1 MFKSFHAGGGGLVLK
16 GRIAVVTGGGRGLG
30 RAIAVALSEAGAKT
44 AVVSRTREEL
54 EETVSMIADR
64 GGQAIA
70 IKADISDAGDIK
82 NLCRAV
88 EMKFGAP
95 DILVNNAGIIGPVAP
110 MKDVDERDFRRC
122 MDINLCGAWLVS
134 KSCIPAMIKKRY
146 GKIINVTSGLAD
158 FVIPRLGAYSISKAG
173 LNALTKTLAREL
185 EQYNIRVYGM
195 DPGTVDTRMQDDMRK
210 MDMNV
215 LGPEVYRVF
224 WGLKKSGQLKQPS
237 EVAKLAVFLASEQ
250 SDDLSGEIGT
260 EDHFMR
266 WGYRAAA

>member
-1 MFKSFHAGGGGLVLK
+1 MLK

-30 RAIAVALSEAGAKT
+30 RAIAMALSEAGAKT

-70 IKADISDAGDIK
+70 VKADISDAGDVR

-110 MKDVDERDFRRC
+110 MKDVDGKAFHRC

-134 KSCIPAMIKKRY
+134 KACIPAMIKKRC
-146 GKIINVTSGLAD
+146 GKIINVTSGLAE

-210 MDMNV
+210 MDMNA
-215 LGPEVYRVF
+215 LGPEAYRVF

-260 EDHFMR
+260 EDYFMR

>member
-1 MFKSFHAGGGGLVLK
+1 MLK
-16 GRIAVVTGGGRGLG
+16 GEIAVVTGGGRGLG
-30 RAIAVALSEAGAKT
+30 RAIALALSEAGTKT
-44 AVVSRTREEL
+44 VVVSRTREDL

-70 IKADISDAGDIK
+70 IKADISDAGDVK

-88 EMKFGAP
+88 EMKFGPP

-110 MKDVDERDFRRC
+110 MKDADDKDFRHC
-122 MDINLCGAWLVS
+122 IDVNLCGAWLVS
-134 KSCIPAMIKKRY
+134 KACIPAMIKKRY

-158 FVIPRLGAYSISKAG
+158 FVVPRLGSYSISKAG
-173 LNALTKTLAREL
+173 LNALTKVLAREL

-195 DPGTVDTRMQDDMRK
+195 DPGTVDTRMQDDIRN

-215 LGPEVYRVF
+215 LGPEAYRVF
-224 WGLKKSGQLKQPS
+224 CGLKKSGQLKEPD